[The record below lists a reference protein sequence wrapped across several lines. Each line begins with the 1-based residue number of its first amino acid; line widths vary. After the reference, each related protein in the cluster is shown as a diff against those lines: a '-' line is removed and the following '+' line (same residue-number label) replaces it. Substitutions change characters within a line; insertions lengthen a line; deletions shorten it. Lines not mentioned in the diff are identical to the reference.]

1 MASLSAPPTSDVP
14 NVPESSS
21 KQLFV
26 GNLPPSFTREELCD
40 VFRQFGVSPIS
51 SVIVKGGKHHGFVTF
66 SNPEDAAKARADGN
80 GHILVK
86 SGKNYPLKVD
96 IVREKPSVKSSASSV
111 AQSSGGAAAAVKSS
125 ASSAVQLGGGA
136 AAAVKSSVSSAVQL
150 SEGAAAAVKSLD
162 WSTVKSRKNVQS
174 GGGAAAVTDK
184 SSGWKHAQSGEDE
197 AGTVQV
203 TLFVRANDAHP
214 DERFKNFRDL
224 RRMFDE
230 YGRVKKFFLL
240 PSGNSA
246 FVTFETGEDADKA
259 KAGLSG
265 TTVETQ
271 SMGKVFERQLYIGFV
286 RERGIKQR
294 ASAPSPRSA
303 RAPAPRSAPAPAPAP
318 APARAPAPVRDPS
331 PDLPIFDPSIV
342 KDCNDSMFTDPSN
355 ALSMKW
361 LGVRT
366 CSTLLNIGQDPTPKV
381 MYRDMQTLTLF
392 SNGPLRWYI
401 PHPNHPSALNEC
413 LDGIGT
419 GRFTHMTIV
428 QIPSEVLK
436 ISKCWR
442 S

>member
-1 MASLSAPPTSDVP
+1 MASLSAP

-26 GNLPPSFTREELCD
+26 GNLPPSFTGEELCD
-40 VFRQFGVSPIS
+40 VFRQFGVQPIS
-51 SVIVKGGKHHGFVTF
+51 SAIIKKGKRHGFVTF
-66 SNPEDAAKARADGN
+66 NNPEDAAKARADGN

-96 IVREKPSVKSSASSV
+96 IVREKPS
-111 AQSSGGAAAAVKSS
+111 
-125 ASSAVQLGGGA
+125 L
-136 AAAVKSSVSSAVQL
+136 KSSVSSAAQL
-150 SEGAAAAVKSLD
+150 SEGAAAAVKSSVPSAAQLSEGAAAAVKSSD

-174 GGGAAAVTDK
+174 GGGAAAAATDK

-259 KAGLSG
+259 KAGLSS

-286 RERGIKQR
+286 REKGIKQR
-294 ASAPSPRSA
+294 APAPAPRSA
-303 RAPAPRSAPAPAPAP
+303 RAPAPRSTP
-318 APARAPAPVRDPS
+318 APARAPAPVRARS
-331 PDLPIFDPSIV
+331 PDLPIFDPSTMD
-342 KDCNDSMFTDPSN
+342 DCNDSMFTDPSN
-355 ALSMKW
+355 PLSMKY
-361 LGVRT
+361 LGVDA
-366 CSTLLNIGQDPTPKV
+366 CGMLLEIGQDPTPRV
-381 MYRDMQTLTLF
+381 MYRNMQTLTFF
-392 SNGPLRWYI
+392 SNGPLKWYI

-419 GRFTHMTIV
+419 GKFTHMTCV
-428 QIPSEVLK
+428 QIPSEVLN